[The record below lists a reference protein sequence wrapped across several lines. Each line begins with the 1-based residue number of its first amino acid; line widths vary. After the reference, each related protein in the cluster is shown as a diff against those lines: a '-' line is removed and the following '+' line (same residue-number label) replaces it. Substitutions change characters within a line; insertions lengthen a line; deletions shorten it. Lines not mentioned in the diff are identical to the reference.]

1 MAVIEKRL
9 GQNGVP
15 NYRVKVRIRGH
26 RPLSCTFEKLTDA
39 REWAKNTEADIKRGL
54 RFDDHHAQK
63 HTLNEAIELYKQAAR
78 LTTHPRHL
86 YQREKQLDW
95 WSEKLGD
102 NLLAK
107 ITADKVNVCKRELM
121 TRTSPRGGGD
131 KPLKAATVN
140 HYLCALSAVLNHAM
154 REMNWIR
161 HNPMQEVKKMQVKN
175 ARVRFL
181 SPEERD
187 AILKACKAPG
197 RHRLLFPLV
206 MVAMC
211 TGMRKSEILALHWKD
226 VDLDKRVVIVQAS
239 KNGDRRSVPI
249 TGPALEVMQDLRKI
263 RHIASDL
270 VFARKDGVGPIELK
284 KQWEAA
290 LEQSKVENFRFHDL
304 RHTAATYLLQAGAS
318 LPELSAILGHRS
330 LQMVKRY
337 AHMAENHAVAVVER
351 MTKQVF
357 G

>member
-1 MAVIEKRL
+1 
-9 GQNGVP
+9 
-15 NYRVKVRIRGH
+15 
-26 RPLSCTFEKLTDA
+26 
-39 REWAKNTEADIKRGL
+39 
-54 RFDDHHAQK
+54 
-63 HTLNEAIELYKQAAR
+63 
-78 LTTHPRHL
+78 
-86 YQREKQLDW
+86 
-95 WSEKLGD
+95 
-102 NLLAK
+102 
-107 ITADKVNVCKRELM
+107 M
-121 TRTSPRGGGD
+121 T
-131 KPLKAATVN
+131 
-140 HYLCALSAVLNHAM
+140 
-154 REMNWIR
+154 
-161 HNPMQEVKKMQVKN
+161 VKN

-181 SPEERD
+181 NAEERE
-187 AILKACKAPG
+187 AILKACKAPE
-197 RHRLLFPLV
+197 RHRLLYPLV
-206 MVAMC
+206 IVAMC

-249 TGPALEVMQDLRKI
+249 TGPALDVLKDLKKV

-270 VFARKDGVGPIELK
+270 VFARKDGGGAIELK

-290 LEQSKVENFRFHDL
+290 LEKSEVINFRFHDL

-351 MTKQVF
+351 MTQQVF

>member
-1 MAVIEKRL
+1 MARIEKRK
-9 GQNGVP
+9 GRNGITT
-15 NYRVKVRIRGH
+15 YRAQIRLRGH

-39 REWAKNTEADIKRGL
+39 REWAKNTEADIQRGL

-63 HTLNEAIELYKQAAR
+63 HTLNEAIGLYKQSAR

-86 YQREKQLDW
+86 YQREKQLNW
-95 WSEKLGD
+95 WSEQLGD
-102 NLLAK
+102 NLLAN
-107 ITADKVNVCKRELM
+107 ISADKVNVCKRELM
-121 TRTSPRGGGD
+121 GRTSTRSGD
-131 KPLKAATVN
+131 EKPVKAATVN
-140 HYLCALSAVLNHAM
+140 HYLCALSAVLNHAIK
-154 REMNWIR
+154 EMNWLR
-161 HNPMQEVKKMQVKN
+161 HNPMKEVKKMQVKN

-181 SPEERD
+181 NLEERE
-187 AILKACKAPG
+187 AIIKACKAPE
-197 RHRLLFPLV
+197 RHRLLYPLV
-206 MVAMC
+206 IVAMC

-249 TGPALEVMQDLRKI
+249 TGPALDIMHELRKV

-270 VFARKDGVGPIELK
+270 VFARKDGMGPIELK

-290 LEQSKVENFRFHDL
+290 LGKSEVKNFRFHDL